1 MRSALR
7 IDLGLAD
14 FTLLVVGTIIG
25 DGIFVVSGFGAQYLG
40 PAQLVSWV
48 VAGVLSALIGLAFIQ
63 CAAIRPG
70 VGGSYAY
77 VEAAFGPT
85 VGFLAGWALYL
96 GELAALPVFPLAFV
110 RYLGYFVP
118 LKSPVAS
125 LLAGGSRDRRE
136 PPRRT
141 LRRTPE
147 RCADDRETRAVAAIG
162 GGRRDIRGREA
173 RTRGAQPRAVRSA
186 PLGWGGFG
194 TATVLIFWAYAG
206 FELAVLPAG
215 EVVAP
220 RRTLPRG
227 LLIGIAVATTVYV
240 LVVLTVVIGLP
251 WQDAASSSRPVTDAL
266 DAMLRGLGLPSGWGA
281 AFISLGAL
289 VLIVGVCDAFM
300 LAVARLSYALAAG
313 GSFPS
318 IFARLEQ
325 RHVTPWVGLV
335 FQAVL
340 AVGASLIFDVA
351 AVLGTAVFFLGLCYA
366 MTALSALRLVQRAP
380 ELALHVPGLRIVL
393 LLAAVAGGYLAA
405 QASITLAASGVLA
418 LLAGL
423 AVYRWRRDVWRA
435 GIAGAADRP
444 GDEA

>member
-1 MRSALR
+1 M
-7 IDLGLAD
+7 
-14 FTLLVVGTIIG
+14 
-25 DGIFVVSGFGAQYLG
+25 
-40 PAQLVSWV
+40 
-48 VAGVLSALIGLAFIQ
+48 
-63 CAAIRPG
+63 
-70 VGGSYAY
+70 
-77 VEAAFGPT
+77 
-85 VGFLAGWALYL
+85 
-96 GELAALPVFPLAFV
+96 
-110 RYLGYFVP
+110 
-118 LKSPVAS
+118 
-125 LLAGGSRDRRE
+125 
-136 PPRRT
+136 
-141 LRRTPE
+141 
-147 RCADDRETRAVAAIG
+147 
-162 GGRRDIRGREA
+162 
-173 RTRGAQPRAVRSA
+173 
-186 PLGWGGFG
+186 
-194 TATVLIFWAYAG
+194 LIFWAYAG

-300 LAVARLSYALAAG
+300 LALARLSYALAAG